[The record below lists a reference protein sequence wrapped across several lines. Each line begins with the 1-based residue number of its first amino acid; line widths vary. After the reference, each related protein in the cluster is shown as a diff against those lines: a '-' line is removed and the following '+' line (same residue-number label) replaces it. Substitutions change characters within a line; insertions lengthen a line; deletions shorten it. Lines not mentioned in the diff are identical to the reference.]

1 MRASRQTELQREFPL
16 HVVCSWHGN
25 SPRLAQQSYLL
36 VTEDDFNVFSQVDSA
51 RRKIRRTAL
60 RQTKSVRG
68 TPTVPITMQTGNRYE
83 GGRGKKTNISNK
95 LGISKTTT
103 QARMRTDNA
112 MCQLMLVLPSIK
124 LMNFNGWFLALRFN
138 VTQVDQSVKVCGR
151 LLA

>member
-1 MRASRQTELQREFPL
+1 M
-16 HVVCSWHGN
+16 
-25 SPRLAQQSYLL
+25 
-36 VTEDDFNVFSQVDSA
+36 
-51 RRKIRRTAL
+51 
-60 RQTKSVRG
+60 
-68 TPTVPITMQTGNRYE
+68 TMQTGNRYE
-83 GGRGKKTNISNK
+83 GGRGKKTNISNI
-95 LGISKTTT
+95 LGISKTST